1 MSSSSTSSRC
11 LLNEADGWEA
21 VNCLIVAAVAVV
33 VVVVVVEAEEAASGG
48 EERILVDTDEF
59 AIEAEEEGEKAGAGV
74 GAARDEEDG
83 EELAE
88 MAER

>member
-33 VVVVVVEAEEAASGG
+33 VVVVVEAEEAASGG
-48 EERILVDTDEF
+48 VERILVDTDEF
-59 AIEAEEEGEKAGAGV
+59 AIEAEEEGGKAGAGV
-74 GAARDEEDG
+74 GAARDEEDE

>member
-21 VNCLIVAAVAVV
+21 VNCLIVAAVAV

>member
-33 VVVVVVEAEEAASGG
+33 VVVVVEAEEAASGG

-59 AIEAEEEGEKAGAGV
+59 AIEVEEEGEKAGAGV